1 DRRTHKL
8 LEFFN
13 GYSYEERCKVE
24 FVVMDMNA
32 AYDSMVKKVFPK
44 ALVVIDR
51 FHIVQQLTNAFKNV
65 RIQEMNQLNRYSGE
79 EAKKYR

>member
-1 DRRTHKL
+1 
-8 LEFFN
+8 
-13 GYSYEERCKVE
+13 EERCKVE